1 MLRRAS
7 QGEED
12 IETAHVYTA
21 PKKQAGRK
29 NTVFYRDESD
39 DEETSA
45 QEETVDG
52 VPVDNSWLVVQK
64 NILLGKD
71 DVYEGTFPSF
81 RKRLWLDEVEG
92 LPESD
97 MAESSSSEEDE
108 NSETEVATVEQS
120 NNRKKRNTPL
130 DTEEEPGHFSDS
142 HSSLEPTSRYSRPP
156 NRKMPRLIRSGVSE
170 TAISSYLKFVD
181 LGIRYGAEQKR
192 GKDGLED
199 CLDDDKTRLSIMQN
213 ATRTTRNNILGNENI
228 EHTNDEQNLE

>member
-1 MLRRAS
+1 MF
-7 QGEED
+7 
-12 IETAHVYTA
+12 TPP
-21 PKKQAGRK
+21 PKSSLAVK

-71 DVYEGTFPSF
+71 DVYEGTFPPF

-97 MAESSSSEEDE
+97 MAESSSSDEDE
-108 NSETEVATVEQS
+108 NSETEVATDEQS

-130 DTEEEPGHFSDS
+130 DPEIVT
-142 HSSLEPTSRYSRPP
+142 
-156 NRKMPRLIRSGVSE
+156 K
-170 TAISSYLKFVD
+170 
-181 LGIRYGAEQKR
+181 
-192 GKDGLED
+192 
-199 CLDDDKTRLSIMQN
+199 
-213 ATRTTRNNILGNENI
+213 
-228 EHTNDEQNLE
+228 